1 MFPIPWNKAYR
12 KKDGTVVNIEDVT
25 GGGGG
30 GSELPEYTSAAAG
43 KVLGVTEEGTLAWVE
58 VSGGGNFGKVAISL
72 AGRDVTVDVKEGT

>member
-30 GSELPEYTSAAAG
+30 SSELPEYTAADAG

-58 VSGGGNFGKVAISL
+58 VSGGGNFGRAAISP
-72 AGRDVTVDVKEGT
+72 ASRGVTIDVKEGT

>member
-30 GSELPEYTSAAAG
+30 GSELPEYTSADAG

-58 VSGGGNFGKVAISL
+58 VASVGSRKITIAAPNKKVSIKAGG
-72 AGRDVTVDVKEGT
+72 DV